1 METTSVSTKPQLST
15 RANAFSIE
23 ALISTTN
30 SKAKANKVSGTA
42 NNNNNNNSEPALCGD
57 AGIGSTDSSQGDH
70 ALRPLE
76 DFVEK
81 SSCVQPRNNEVTSDP
96 KSPTSSASI
105 HITAGAALSA
115 QPQIAATQQGKLSE
129 EMAKVTCKLETKD
142 LWDKFHDLG
151 TEMIITKSGRRM
163 FPTVR
168 VSFSNINPES
178 RYVVLMDIVAV
189 DNKRYRYAYHR
200 SSWLVAGKAD
210 PPLPA
215 RLYIHPD
222 SPFTGEQLQK
232 QMVSFEKLKLTN
244 NELDQSG
251 HIILNS
257 MHRYQPRV
265 HIIKKRDNS
274 STVVSLQNEECRS
287 FVFPQTM
294 FTAVTAYQNQLIT
307 RLKIDSNPFAKG
319 FRDSSRLT
327 DLESFFPR
335 DTVENLIH
343 EHTYARSPIRA
354 YEEHEFDAE
363 NNTTNVK
370 GDAIGTNNTLPMSAA
385 GTIRVPVPSR
395 VALSPV
401 HGLSMFQ
408 PLGSPSAYPV
418 MSTVSTTSSPAL
430 STPIPHPVAGP
441 LRYNRLLPSHTYQSL
456 QLQRYHRLFSQG
468 PYASFQS
475 LRPTSVMTPFV

>member
-1 METTSVSTKPQLST
+1 MESTSVTTKPQMSS

-23 ALISTTN
+23 ALISNSNTN
-30 SKAKANKVSGTA
+30 PSENQQQDNDKTSNAIIVPTINTNNSS
-42 NNNNNNNSEPALCGD
+42 NNNNNGNIRNCSPGV
-57 AGIGSTDSSQGDH
+57 DH
-70 ALRPLE
+70 SLRPLE

-81 SSCVQPRNNEVTSDP
+81 SSCVQPRNGEVSGT
-96 KSPTSSASI
+96 KSPTSSSSLQL
-105 HITAGAALSA
+105 GGVAALGTNVTA
-115 QPQIAATQQGKLSE
+115 PVIHQGELSE
-129 EMAKVTCKLETKD
+129 EMSKITCKLETKE
-142 LWDKFHDLG
+142 LWGKFHELG

-163 FPTVR
+163 FPTQR
-168 VSFSNINPES
+168 VSFSHVNPES
-178 RYVVLMDIVAV
+178 RYVVLIDIVPV

-215 RLYIHPD
+215 RLYVHPD
-222 SPFTGEQLQK
+222 SPFTGEQLHK

-274 STVVSLQNEECRS
+274 SPIVSLQNEECRT
-287 FVFPQTM
+287 FIFPETM

-327 DLESFFPR
+327 DLESFFPM
-335 DTVENLIH
+335 DSMENLIH

-354 YEEHEFDAE
+354 YEEQEYESCQGFDSSKNE
-363 NNTTNVK
+363 T
-370 GDAIGTNNTLPMSAA
+370 GGHSMSQ

-395 VALSPV
+395 LALSPIS
-401 HGLSMFQ
+401 GLSMFQ
-408 PLGSPSAYPV
+408 PLVSSSGYPV
-418 MSTVSTTSSPAL
+418 MTSTTSSTAL
-430 STPIPHPVAGP
+430 TTPIPHPSIGP
-441 LRYNRLLPSHTYQSL
+441 LRYNRLIPSHAYQSL
-456 QLQRYHRLFSQG
+456 QLQRYHRYFSQG
-468 PYASFQS
+468 PYASLQA
-475 LRPTSVMTPFV
+475 LRPSSVMTPFV